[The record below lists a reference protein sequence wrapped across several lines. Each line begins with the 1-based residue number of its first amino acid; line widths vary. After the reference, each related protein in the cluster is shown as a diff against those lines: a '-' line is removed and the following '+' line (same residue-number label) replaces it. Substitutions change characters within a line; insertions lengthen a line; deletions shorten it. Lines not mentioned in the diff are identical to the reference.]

1 MSHPLLTQVL
11 ADGLYPVFEHGEGR
25 GYFVE
30 EAAEVLAHIPADIAD
45 RLERALD
52 VCQYVGYG
60 YVCNGPRDAH
70 DDERYPSH
78 PFVPLV
84 QRSDQEGGR

>member
-30 EAAEVLAHIPADIAD
+30 EAAEVLAHIPAAIAD
-45 RLERALD
+45 RLEAALD
-52 VCQYVGYG
+52 VCA
-60 YVCNGPRDAH
+60 VCGMGHH
-70 DDERYPSH
+70 DEHFPEWHVNHEHCH
-78 PFVPLV
+78 PYVPLV
-84 QRSDQEGGR
+84 TP